1 MDIYMSITISPL
13 DNRYKNK
20 VGKVNKFFS
29 EYDFFRYRVKVE
41 IEYFISLCKLK
52 LKEINMEN
60 PEILREIYNNFSMSD
75 YNKIKEIEKEINHD
89 VKSIEYWLREKFTE
103 LNIKHL
109 ISFIHFGLT
118 SQDVNNTAL
127 SLSIKEYINDEY
139 KKSINK
145 LLETLNERIKEF
157 NSVVMLSHIHGQPGV
172 PTIMGKELNVFKYR
186 IELQLEQL
194 YNIKYYGKFG
204 GTSGNLNA
212 HKFAYPDID
221 WIKFGNEYL
230 NNLGLIRSKFTT
242 QIDNYDNLSNIFDC
256 LKRINI
262 ICIDMCQDIWLYISM
277 RYFNQK
283 IKKEEDDTSIIQ
295 HKINP
300 IQFENAE
307 GNLGLANSL
316 LEFFS
321 RKLPISRLQRD
332 FTDSTILRNI
342 GVIFGHI
349 ELSFNNINKGLNK
362 LLINN
367 EKIKEDLNNNY
378 SVITEGIQIILK
390 KNGLNNSYEQLKK
403 ISRKSGGINKDLI
416 DLFIINLFEEQ
427 KINENVKNKIIKL
440 TVEKYI

>member
-1 MDIYMSITISPL
+1 
-13 DNRYKNK
+13 
-20 VGKVNKFFS
+20 
-29 EYDFFRYRVKVE
+29 
-41 IEYFISLCKLK
+41 
-52 LKEINMEN
+52 
-60 PEILREIYNNFSMSD
+60 
-75 YNKIKEIEKEINHD
+75 
-89 VKSIEYWLREKFTE
+89 
-103 LNIKHL
+103 
-109 ISFIHFGLT
+109 
-118 SQDVNNTAL
+118 
-127 SLSIKEYINDEY
+127 
-139 KKSINK
+139 
-145 LLETLNERIKEF
+145 
-157 NSVVMLSHIHGQPGV
+157 
-172 PTIMGKELNVFKYR
+172 
-186 IELQLEQL
+186 
-194 YNIKYYGKFG
+194 
-204 GTSGNLNA
+204 
-212 HKFAYPDID
+212 
-221 WIKFGNEYL
+221 
-230 NNLGLIRSKFTT
+230 
-242 QIDNYDNLSNIFDC
+242 
-256 LKRINI
+256 
-262 ICIDMCQDIWLYISM
+262 MCQDIWLYISM